1 MVNVAEIMST
11 NATFTE
17 KEIAFALTALMEIPY
32 QYKEAVENGIL
43 G

>member
-1 MVNVAEIMST
+1 MVNLSEIMST

-17 KEIAFALTALMEIPY
+17 KEIAFALVALMEIPFR
-32 QYKEAVENGIL
+32 YKAAVEIGIL